1 VVSILAGERRRPP
14 RLDRGAVARAVAA
27 GVVNVPGVVRLDA
40 GSGVEVA
47 TYWPGGRTIGVVLR
61 SDRLSVH
68 VVVDRLPLAEVAGP
82 VAAVATTVLRAV
94 GLELPVEVVVAG
106 LESDRLP
113 PRPEPPRPEPP
124 RPEPEQGR
132 PDGG

>member
-1 VVSILAGERRRPP
+1 MVSALARERRRPP
-14 RLDRGAVARAVAA
+14 RLDRGAVARAIAA
-27 GVVNVPGVVRLDA
+27 GVVNVPGVLRLDQ

-68 VVVDRLPLAEVAGP
+68 VVVDRLPLADLAGAI
-82 VAAVATTVLRAV
+82 AAVARTVLRAV

-106 LESDRLP
+106 LETDRLP
-113 PRPEPPRPEPP
+113 PRPEPPRPQ
-124 RPEPEQGR
+124 PETG
-132 PDGG
+132 